1 MWKVV
6 ERCLTAALTLATIYL
21 AYSASDSADAARE
34 SAKTASTSA
43 AATREIAEIVKGVAD
58 SAERSVETTRKW
70 FELSQRPFV
79 YPAVWQVAIV
89 DRNSRRARVVVQL
102 TDSAEVPA
110 TVQKVCIWQDRV
122 LIDYDRRPYED
133 VTVRERSVVF
143 GPVHYNVNFRDIV
156 LPEQQDQGVRM
167 HLSLVYTF
175 ARDGAEQRYTW
186 RMDTVAELAGSTS
199 GVVSL
204 QTFATVVRTIDDEPC

>member
-1 MWKVV
+1 MHGPDRQRHSAIVFGGWVCGRWSRDV
-6 ERCLTAALTLATIYL
+6 LRRRLRSQRYTWLTAQATVPTLQGKVRKQPATVRQRQER
-21 AYSASDSADAARE
+21 SP
-34 SAKTASTSA
+34 
-43 AATREIAEIVKGVAD
+43 EIVKGVAD

-110 TVQKVCIWQDRV
+110 TAQKVCIWQDRV

-133 VTVRERSVVF
+133 VTVRERSLVF
-143 GPVHYNVNFRDIV
+143 GPVYYNVNFRDIV

-175 ARDGAEQRYTW
+175 APRWCRATLH
-186 RMDTVAELAGSTS
+186 VANGYGSR
-199 GVVSL
+199 
-204 QTFATVVRTIDDEPC
+204 ARW